1 MTSVENWSQEP
12 PIQIGQRV
20 RVIRDPDWPGP
31 WPQEPL
37 GVVEPIMG
45 AAFETVD
52 LTSPAFRV
60 PDSDRRLMREYL
72 IRFDEPQ
79 LDSSG
84 DGPYRAAVIWEKYVV
99 PEGDISMDLSDE
111 AVLRRA
117 KDDEALRQVI
127 ESPGDGTVVSS
138 PNSDP
143 RYFPSN

>member
-1 MTSVENWSQEP
+1 
-12 PIQIGQRV
+12 V
-20 RVIRDPDWPGP
+20 RIIRDPDWPGP

-37 GVVEPIMG
+37 GVVEPIQG
-45 AAFETVD
+45 EAFETVD
-52 LTSPAFRV
+52 LTNPAFNV

-84 DGPYRAAVIWEKYVV
+84 DGPYRAAVIWEKYVT
-99 PEGDISMDLSDE
+99 PDGYISTDLSEE
-111 AVLRRA
+111 AVLRRT

-127 ESPGDGTVVSS
+127 ALPGEGAVASS
-138 PNSDP
+138 SKSDP